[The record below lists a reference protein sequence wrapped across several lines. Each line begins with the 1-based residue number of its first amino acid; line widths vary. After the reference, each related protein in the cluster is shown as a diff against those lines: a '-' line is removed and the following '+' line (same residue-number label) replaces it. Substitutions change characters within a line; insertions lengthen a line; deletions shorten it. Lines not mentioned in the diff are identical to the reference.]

1 MPYTD
6 QDEKRR
12 YQREWL
18 ARRRSEWIEKN
29 GPCIDCGSTED
40 LQVDHVDASTKVSHR
55 VWSWSAERRKA
66 ELAKC
71 VVRCERCHLK
81 KTLRNQEGVTHQSGE
96 TNGNA
101 KLTES
106 DIPDIRTSK
115 LTTTELALLYRVNS
129 GTISL
134 VRRRITWRHVPG

>member
-1 MPYTD
+1 MPYAD
-6 QDEKRR
+6 QEEKRR

-18 ARRRSEWIEKN
+18 ARRRAEWIDEN
-29 GPCIDCGSTED
+29 GPCVDCGSTEE
-40 LQVDHVDASTKVSHR
+40 LQVDHVDADLKVEHR
-55 VWSWSAERRKA
+55 VWSWSAKRREA

-71 VVRCERCHLK
+71 VVRCEPCHLK
-81 KTLRNQEGVTHQSGE
+81 KTLRNQEGVTHQAGE

-106 DIPDIRTSK
+106 DIPDIRASD
-115 LTTTELALLYRVNS
+115 LTTTVLARMYGVNS

-134 VRRRITWRHVPG
+134 IRRRITWRHVPD